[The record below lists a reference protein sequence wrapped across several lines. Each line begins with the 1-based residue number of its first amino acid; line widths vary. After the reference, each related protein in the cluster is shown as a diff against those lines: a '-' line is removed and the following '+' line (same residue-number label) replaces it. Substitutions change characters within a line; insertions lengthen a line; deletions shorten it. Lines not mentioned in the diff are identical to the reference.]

1 MIRLFNYWKELVFL
15 GTVLAATLFTVQLVN
30 AAEIS
35 NCYVAVRGGWA
46 DGGDALFPD
55 CAVIISENGDLTSR
69 NLVYGSWR
77 GYTVVVD
84 QNDGIYYRYGRFGQF
99 RYWGTVVDAL
109 AETDVAN
116 QTQEPGEPTPEPA
129 TPIDPTGD
137 ADRDGFIGAADRCPR
152 EAEVING
159 VFDGD
164 GCADTIDDL
173 LSFAA
178 NDLDAYWRD
187 QTEALGLTY
196 YPPTRLAPYRNP
208 ANSRLRM
215 NAFYTSYGHY
225 IGYDMDLMESALN
238 RFGDFAP
245 VAILAHEWA
254 HLSQRNIGIQREYTI
269 STELQAD
276 CLAGAY
282 AFHLQEQGNLEEGD
296 LEEGLYQMYSIGDP
310 AGTPWFHDNAHGTSE
325 QRYTALLNGFN
336 EGVLYCLETY

>member
-1 MIRLFNYWKELVFL
+1 MIRLIDYWKELVFL
-15 GTVLAATLFTVQLVN
+15 GIVLGVTLFTVQMVS

-35 NCYVAVRGGWA
+35 TCYVALDEGWA
-46 DGGDALFPD
+46 SGGEAQFPD
-55 CAVIISENGDLTSR
+55 CAVLIDENGDLTSR
-69 NLVYGSWR
+69 NLVYGSWG
-77 GYTVVVD
+77 GYTVVID
-84 QNDGIYYRYGRFGQF
+84 PNDGIYYRYGRFGQY
-99 RYWGTVVDAL
+99 RYWGTIEDAL
-109 AETDVAN
+109 IEAGLNE
-116 QTQEPGEPTPEPA
+116 QTENEAPMEPSPEPTIPSG
-129 TPIDPTGD
+129 DP
-137 ADRDGFIGAADRCPR
+137 DRDGISGAADRCPQ
-152 EAEVING
+152 EAEVYNG
-159 VFDGD
+159 VFDTD

-178 NDLDAYWRD
+178 DDLDIYWKA

-215 NAFYTSYGHY
+215 NAFYSSYGHY

-310 AGTPWFHDNAHGTSE
+310 TGTPWFHDNAHGTSE

-336 EGVLYCLETY
+336 EGVIYCLETY